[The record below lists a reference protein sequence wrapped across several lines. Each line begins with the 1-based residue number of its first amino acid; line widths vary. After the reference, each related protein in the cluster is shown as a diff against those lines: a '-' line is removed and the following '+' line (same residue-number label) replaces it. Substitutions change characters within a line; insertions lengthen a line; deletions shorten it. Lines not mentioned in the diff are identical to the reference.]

1 MMFSFSSPSYT
12 TMPRSKR
19 LVRNE
24 LGAFRGTAL
33 ASAISSDLFFLSLF
47 DNTHADLICIY
58 SSNHVLCTFFN
69 LILSVSWYFHFLFL
83 SIRHSQDEIF
93 QTFAVSTLVSLF
105 RGTPPRLMRIFSLP
119 MRTANP
125 SKCAEVWADPL
136 GCCAALEVDGRHA
149 AGLILPWMSDPFVR
163 VPALFSPKPLHF
175 LWLVADQ
182 T

>member
-1 MMFSFSSPSYT
+1 MVVCRVPGSRHRRCARAIFARYKTFSARIFLFHLTNRRCVNVSFVSLWRLWIQSIAEGFDMMFSFSSPSYT

-69 LILSVSWYFHFLFL
+69 HKRELVLPLFIPFHPP
-83 SIRHSQDEIF
+83 
-93 QTFAVSTLVSLF
+93 FA
-105 RGTPPRLMRIFSLP
+105 R
-119 MRTANP
+119 
-125 SKCAEVWADPL
+125 
-136 GCCAALEVDGRHA
+136 
-149 AGLILPWMSDPFVR
+149 
-163 VPALFSPKPLHF
+163 
-175 LWLVADQ
+175 
-182 T
+182 